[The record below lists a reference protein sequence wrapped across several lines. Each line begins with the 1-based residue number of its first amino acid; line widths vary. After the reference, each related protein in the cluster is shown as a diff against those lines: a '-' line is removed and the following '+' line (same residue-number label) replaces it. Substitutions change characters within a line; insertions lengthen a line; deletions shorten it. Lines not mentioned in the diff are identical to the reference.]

1 MTVHAE
7 IARRELRFEM
17 QMHGIHWAQNALGV
31 LACIDALGLSVDD
44 AAARLASCPT
54 PKGRGG
60 RLSGRYQDCK
70 VTLIDDS
77 YNASPAS
84 MVAAF
89 DSMTATAPTIMILSE
104 MRELGDATAT
114 EHAALMPHING
125 LSPRLVIALG
135 SAMHDALGGLDDA
148 IATIAAPRYKSCG
161 AEFSK
166 MPLKMVTSSLSKDHL
181 GRGHGAFAMPFVPV
195 SKPHHHPKHHHKME
209 GTAMLPDLLVP
220 LSDHFQPF
228 NLFRYIT
235 FRTGGATI
243 TALLIALICGPAFIR
258 WLKTHQTAGQPIRDD
273 GPQSHLLTKI
283 GTPTMGGLLIL
294 IAFAISTLLWMPL
307 SNPYLWPVLLISLSF
322 GAIGCLDDWMKLRKR
337 SHNGMSA
344 RMKMLLQLVI
354 AFFTTLI
361 FIELSPEQLRYGVAV
376 PFFKDT
382 LFAMGIFYVPFAM
395 MVIVG
400 ASNAVN
406 LTDGLD
412 GLAIVPV
419 MIVAGCFALIAYL
432 AGNYNFATYLQI
444 NFVPGTGDL
453 AVMCGALIGAGLG
466 FLWFN
471 APPARV
477 FMGDTGS
484 LALGGTLGAIA
495 VATRHELVLAITG
508 GLFVVETLSVI
519 LQVASFKL
527 TGKRIFLMAPL
538 HHHFEKKGW
547 AEPTIVIRFWIIA
560 VVLAVAGLSSLKLR

>member
-1 MTVHAE
+1 
-7 IARRELRFEM
+7 
-17 QMHGIHWAQNALGV
+17 
-31 LACIDALGLSVDD
+31 
-44 AAARLASCPT
+44 
-54 PKGRGG
+54 
-60 RLSGRYQDCK
+60 
-70 VTLIDDS
+70 
-77 YNASPAS
+77 
-84 MVAAF
+84 
-89 DSMTATAPTIMILSE
+89 
-104 MRELGDATAT
+104 
-114 EHAALMPHING
+114 
-125 LSPRLVIALG
+125 
-135 SAMHDALGGLDDA
+135 
-148 IATIAAPRYKSCG
+148 
-161 AEFSK
+161 
-166 MPLKMVTSSLSKDHL
+166 
-181 GRGHGAFAMPFVPV
+181 
-195 SKPHHHPKHHHKME
+195 
-209 GTAMLPDLLVP
+209 MLPDLLVP
-220 LSDHFQPF
+220 LADQFQAF

-243 TALLIALICGPAFIR
+243 TALIISLLCGPAFIR
-258 WLKTHQTAGQPIRDD
+258 WLKTHQAEGQPIRDD
-273 GPQSHLLTKI
+273 GPESHLINKI

-294 IAFAISTLLWMPL
+294 IAFVVSTLLWMPL
-307 SNPYLWPVLLISLSF
+307 SNPYLWPVLLVVVAF
-322 GAIGCLDDWMKLRKR
+322 GAIGSVDDWMKLRRR

-344 RMKMLLQLVI
+344 RMKMGLQLSI
-354 AFFTTLI
+354 GFLATLAFVQ
-361 FIELSPEQLRYGVAV
+361 LSPEALRYGVAV
-376 PFFKDT
+376 PFLKDT
-382 LFAMGIFYVPFAM
+382 LISMGILYVPFAV

-444 NFVPGTGDL
+444 NYVPGTGDL

-484 LALGGTLGAIA
+484 LALGGGLGAIS

-508 GLFVVETLSVI
+508 GLFVVETVSVI

-547 AEPTIVIRFWIIA
+547 AEPTIVIRFWIIS